1 MHDSNK
7 QRRSEIKEILG
18 LRSFGSSAGPI
29 CDWYSRGYF
38 QFNFNSKFILQSQ
51 LRARDVPVGVLRVA
65 RLLVRDSREWLS
77 QKPNTG
83 TLLALQRVNIA
94 KCMRWL
100 EIVEHASLN
109 CFTWG
114 KFDRQV
120 VGWQEVFGAGEE
132 AWTINSLKKCAESA

>member
-1 MHDSNK
+1 MI
-7 QRRSEIKEILG
+7 EIG
-18 LRSFGSSAGPI
+18 AVGTSSSISIPSLFCKANPPG
-29 CDWYSRGYF
+29 G
-38 QFNFNSKFILQSQ
+38 
-51 LRARDVPVGVLRVA
+51 DVLVGVLRVA
-65 RLLVRDSREWLS
+65 RLLVRDSRERPS

-94 KCMRWL
+94 KCMRW

-120 VGWQEVFGAGEE
+120 VG
-132 AWTINSLKKCAESA
+132 

>member
-1 MHDSNK
+1 MI
-7 QRRSEIKEILG
+7 EM
-18 LRSFGSSAGPI
+18 
-29 CDWYSRGYF
+29 RGYF
-38 QFNFNSKFILQSQ
+38 HFNFNSKFICQ

-65 RLLVRDSREWLS
+65 RLLVRDSRERPS

-94 KCMRWL
+94 KFLRWK
-100 EIVEHASLN
+100 IVEHASLN

-120 VGWQEVFGAGEE
+120 VG
-132 AWTINSLKKCAESA
+132 